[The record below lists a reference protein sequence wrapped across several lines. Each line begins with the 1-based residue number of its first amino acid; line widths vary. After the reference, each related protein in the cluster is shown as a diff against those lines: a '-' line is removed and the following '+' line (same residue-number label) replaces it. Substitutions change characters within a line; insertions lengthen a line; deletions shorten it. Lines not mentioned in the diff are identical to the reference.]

1 MSNPEDKQFQ
11 VRLAVKEL
19 RGYRRSLLKRYQE
32 LVAAEQNPLTCNWHQ
47 TVNLKAECALL
58 EQLLDL
64 RK

>member
-1 MSNPEDKQFQ
+1 MSDAQEKQFQ

-19 RGYRRSLLKRYQE
+19 RGYRRSLLQQYQE

-47 TVNLKAECALL
+47 TINLKAECELL
-58 EQLLDL
+58 EQLLEL